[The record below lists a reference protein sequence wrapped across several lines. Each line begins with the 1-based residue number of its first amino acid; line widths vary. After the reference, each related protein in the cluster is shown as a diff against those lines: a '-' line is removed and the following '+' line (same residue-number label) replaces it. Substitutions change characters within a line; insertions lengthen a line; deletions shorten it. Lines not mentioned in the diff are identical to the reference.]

1 MSRAPNPIVVGP
13 DAPELR
19 RQVGPC
25 AWCVLEVLTASA
37 RPTAAGLIADASVR
51 SIAAELDV
59 AKGTAHRA
67 LTALRRAGL
76 VTALQDRDPIGRY
89 APGTYRITAP
99 ATAITLTSTAPIAP
113 TSPRRPP
120 PRPAA
125 EHHDATPP
133 TPRPSSRS
141 SSPPDHRTQP

>member
-1 MSRAPNPIVVGP
+1 MSRASIVVGP
-13 DAPELR
+13 DGAELR

-37 RPTAAGLIADASVR
+37 QPTAAGLIADASVR
-51 SIAAELDV
+51 TIAADLDI

-76 VTALQDRDPIGRY
+76 VTALQDRDPTGRY

-99 ATAITLTSTAPIAP
+99 ATAITLPSSAPADLAAP
-113 TSPRRPP
+113 SANETRRRAPRRDTAHAAAQLALLE
-120 PRPAA
+120 PA
-125 EHHDATPP
+125 
-133 TPRPSSRS
+133 
-141 SSPPDHRTQP
+141 